1 MHETAFHFYHFD
13 IFKLY
18 TVVELNWSGR
28 EDVFA
33 NWLSMAGMRVIQC
46 GISPDS
52 TKNILD
58 ETVQQ
63 NDEIY
68 PIKVADLFENRWQK
82 NEKW

>member
-1 MHETAFHFYHFD
+1 
-13 IFKLY
+13 
-18 TVVELNWSGR
+18 
-28 EDVFA
+28 
-33 NWLSMAGMRVIQC
+33 MRVIQC

-82 NEKW
+82 NEK